1 MTRTFEIFYHDLNE
15 DCKRRFLEF
24 HKVSDPDEMNADI
37 SPLAMIEVEDN
48 PEDTEE

>member
-24 HKVSDPDEMNADI
+24 NKVSDPDEMNADI
-37 SPLAMIEVEDN
+37 SPIYTVELEDMPEEEVA
-48 PEDTEE
+48 